1 MSTSSTLDA
10 LAITAEGVTKTFEP
24 GAGVHDV
31 DLTVERGSIVGLIGP
46 SGSGKTTAVRLLTGL
61 LAPDS
66 GRLSVLGQNPLSFDA
81 ETRRRLGYLPQETVL
96 YPTLSIE
103 ENLAFVAAMHGLSGK
118 QRRQRVKEV
127 LEGVGLA
134 DTAHRRLV
142 DSSGG
147 MKRRAGLAAALVH
160 GPDLVFLDEPTA
172 GLDPIL
178 RQSVW
183 AGFGDLRSAG
193 ATLVVTTQYVGEAA
207 MCDEIVLL
215 SDGGVAAKG
224 SPEALRRDAYGG
236 EIIDVRFERSA
247 SRDTIQVVADRIGAT
262 SFRGTG
268 LGEVEFVVPDAGT
281 ATAALH
287 RAAAEADLTIVE
299 IERRYPEFDDVFV
312 RIVDR
317 HRAENGVTV

>member
-1 MSTSSTLDA
+1 MSTSTHPDA
-10 LAITAEGVTKTFEP
+10 LAIRAEGVTKSFGP
-24 GAGVHDV
+24 GAGVHDI
-31 DLTVERGSIVGLIGP
+31 DLTVERGSIFGLIGP

-61 LAPDS
+61 VAPDR
-66 GRLSVLGQNPLSFDA
+66 GELSVLGQNPLHFGV
-81 ETRRRLGYLPQETVL
+81 ETRRRLGYLPQESVL

-103 ENLAFVAAMHGLSGK
+103 ENLAFAAAMHGMTGSE
-118 QRRQRVKEV
+118 RRRRVAEV
-127 LEGVGLA
+127 LEAVELTDTAARRLA
-134 DTAHRRLV
+134 DA
-142 DSSGG
+142 SGG

-160 GPDLVFLDEPTA
+160 RPDLVFLDEPTA

-183 AGFGDLRSAG
+183 SGFGDLRSSG

-215 SDGGVAAKG
+215 SDGGVAAQG
-224 SPEALRRDAYGG
+224 SPDALRRDAYGG
-236 EIIDVRFERSA
+236 EIIDVRFERSPNRA
-247 SRDTIQVVADRIGAT
+247 DVQIVADRIGAT

-281 ATAALH
+281 ATAVLH
-287 RAAAEADLTIVE
+287 RVAGAADMTIVE

-312 RIVDR
+312 RIVGR
-317 HRAENGVTV
+317 HRAENGVKV

>member
-1 MSTSSTLDA
+1 MSASTTSDE
-10 LAITAEGVTKTFEP
+10 LAISAEDVSKSFGP
-24 GAGVHDV
+24 GAGVHGL
-31 DLTVERGSIVGLIGP
+31 DLTVERGSIFGLIGP
-46 SGSGKTTAVRLLTGL
+46 SGSGKTTAVRLFTGL
-61 LAPDS
+61 LAPD
-66 GRLSVLGQNPLSFDA
+66 GGTLSVLGQNPLHFGV
-81 ETRRRLGYLPQETVL
+81 ETRRRLGYLPQESVL

-103 ENLAFVAAMHGLSGK
+103 ENLAFAAAMYGMTGGN
-118 QRRQRVKEV
+118 RRRRVAEV
-127 LEGVGLA
+127 LEAVGLA
-134 DTAHRRLV
+134 DTARRRLA
-142 DSSGG
+142 DASGG

-160 GPDLVFLDEPTA
+160 RPDLAFLDEPTA

-193 ATLVVTTQYVGEAA
+193 ATLVVTTQYVSEAA

-224 SPEALRRDAYGG
+224 TPDALRRDAYGG
-236 EIIDVRFERSA
+236 EIIDVRFDRSP
-247 SRDTIQVVADRIGAT
+247 SRADVQVVADRIGAT

-287 RAAAEADLTIVE
+287 QVAGETDMTVVE
-299 IERRYPEFDDVFV
+299 VERRFPEFDDVFV

-317 HRAENGVTV
+317 HRAENGTAA